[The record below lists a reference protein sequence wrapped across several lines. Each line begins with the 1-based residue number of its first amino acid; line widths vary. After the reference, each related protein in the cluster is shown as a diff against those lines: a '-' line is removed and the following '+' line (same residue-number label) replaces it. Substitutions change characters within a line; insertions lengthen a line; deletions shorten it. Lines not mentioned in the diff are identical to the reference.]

1 MSTKKLHVFF
11 RRVSTAGQDII
22 TQEAADLPYREKL
35 LSEEIYIVNE
45 NAISA
50 NKLFVN
56 QRPEMEKVISL
67 IKQDKVHTLYAFDR
81 TRLFRDHYEGMW
93 FSDIRIK
100 HGVELVFTSEGNGH
114 LPSTDDIFLEGILS
128 MFSDIEGKN
137 IARRSEETRRRYPP
151 RKLGY
156 VKEPETRKYKKD
168 PLKQELITAYF
179 QSLKEV
185 ASMEQLAA
193 LIEEYRKKLKTRNE
207 RLIDIIKDPFYAAY
221 DLHKGEDRLSHVEP
235 YLQLNEYF
243 DFQERLGSHLEE
255 YIEQID
261 QLNAQNIFI
270 PRCGH
275 CHKPMNYWKD
285 NLNQYAFYS
294 CSNKHQKVTV
304 PFQEF
309 VQIIQ
314 LTLEE
319 IVTNLDS
326 KKLLNHSITR
336 LRQIKKEFEIKYTSI
351 SHQLMELTEQLLLN
365 TATANDWKRSDE
377 YKKLSQLKEEQHL
390 LVKELEEKEQLLE
403 ENKEVVDAVNKYLH
417 DRCKLDP
424 SLLYSMFIKDAFI
437 YEDFIDFEVC
447 KFDYLENMQ
456 SDFIYKGEHLA

>member
-1 MSTKKLHVFF
+1 M
-11 RRVSTAGQDII
+11 
-22 TQEAADLPYREKL
+22 
-35 LSEEIYIVNE
+35 
-45 NAISA
+45 
-50 NKLFVN
+50 
-56 QRPEMEKVISL
+56 
-67 IKQDKVHTLYAFDR
+67 
-81 TRLFRDHYEGMW
+81 
-93 FSDIRIK
+93 
-100 HGVELVFTSEGNGH
+100 
-114 LPSTDDIFLEGILS
+114 
-128 MFSDIEGKN
+128 
-137 IARRSEETRRRYPP
+137 
-151 RKLGY
+151 
-156 VKEPETRKYKKD
+156 
-168 PLKQELITAYF
+168 
-179 QSLKEV
+179 
-185 ASMEQLAA
+185 
-193 LIEEYRKKLKTRNE
+193 
-207 RLIDIIKDPFYAAY
+207 
-221 DLHKGEDRLSHVEP
+221 HKGEDRLSHVEP

-243 DFQERLGSHLEE
+243 NFQERLGSHLEE
-255 YIEQID
+255 YREQID
-261 QLNAQNIFI
+261 QLNTQNIFI
-270 PRCGH
+270 PRCGY
-275 CHKPMNYWKD
+275 CQKPMNYWKD

-424 SLLYSMFIKDAFI
+424 SLLYSMFIKDVFI